1 MRASSNR
8 AAGAVGQQ
16 ARQRRRRQLS
26 LCISTVAAVLLL
38 HCLKRERERVRA
50 AAAAATAAGRIIS
63 VQHICILYV
72 VARLYGWCL
81 GYMYH
86 TSALYNIHEH

>member
-1 MRASSNR
+1 MRASSNS
-8 AAGAVGQQ
+8 AAAAVGQQ
-16 ARQRRRRQLS
+16 A
-26 LCISTVAAVLLL
+26 LL
-38 HCLKRERERVRA
+38 HCLKRERVRA
-50 AAAAATAAGRIIS
+50 VAAAAATAAAMAAGRIIS